1 MRILRKA
8 QRFLRDRNPELTYCY
23 RQYCCLKQQQGT
35 LRPIQAQLYLL
46 RLNGRFYLRGR
57 RSLSTLQVPQYQTI
71 ARPIIPSLAEQSPQ
85 QLAEQMLQYDAVS
98 FDVFDTL
105 LLRPA
110 LRPSD
115 LFAVVGSRLHLP
127 DFPNMRI
134 QAEQEA
140 RRKDRCAGGT
150 GEITL
155 AAIYQELQQ
164 KTGLSAALGM
174 QTEWNV
180 ECDLCYA
187 NPYLLEVFERVRAA
201 GMPLYVT
208 SDMYLPEE
216 QIRQLL
222 ERNGFSG
229 FRKIL
234 VSCMHGGGKYN
245 GVLFRVLQETA
256 GTSRILHVGD
266 RLDSDVR
273 CARQAGLDAVQI
285 PAAVQIGLPFWPIFR
300 MTSTIGSAYGGMV
313 NGWLYHGANACSP
326 QYAYGFACGGILW
339 IGFCGWLL
347 EQAAVPLHAD
357 LLLEQVE
364 QLLRGTSSMGAVFYD
379 AAEQTAVPTMF
390 WDTRASACYF
400 SEQEQQ
406 LLPSAACALLWED
419 TVQQGILDAARWYLR
434 HFAKDPAWMRISKQD
449 AVAPLLA
456 LCQAYPESIP
466 VPEQMAF
473 DKKMEKK

>member
-110 LRPSD
+110 LQPSD

-201 GMPLYVT
+201 GV
-208 SDMYLPEE
+208 
-216 QIRQLL
+216 
-222 ERNGFSG
+222 
-229 FRKIL
+229 
-234 VSCMHGGGKYN
+234 GG
-245 GVLFRVLQETA
+245 R
-256 GTSRILHVGD
+256 
-266 RLDSDVR
+266 
-273 CARQAGLDAVQI
+273 
-285 PAAVQIGLPFWPIFR
+285 
-300 MTSTIGSAYGGMV
+300 
-313 NGWLYHGANACSP
+313 
-326 QYAYGFACGGILW
+326 
-339 IGFCGWLL
+339 
-347 EQAAVPLHAD
+347 
-357 LLLEQVE
+357 
-364 QLLRGTSSMGAVFYD
+364 RG
-379 AAEQTAVPTMF
+379 E
-390 WDTRASACYF
+390 
-400 SEQEQQ
+400 
-406 LLPSAACALLWED
+406 
-419 TVQQGILDAARWYLR
+419 
-434 HFAKDPAWMRISKQD
+434 
-449 AVAPLLA
+449 
-456 LCQAYPESIP
+456 
-466 VPEQMAF
+466 
-473 DKKMEKK
+473 

>member
-1 MRILRKA
+1 
-8 QRFLRDRNPELTYCY
+8 
-23 RQYCCLKQQQGT
+23 
-35 LRPIQAQLYLL
+35 
-46 RLNGRFYLRGR
+46 
-57 RSLSTLQVPQYQTI
+57 
-71 ARPIIPSLAEQSPQ
+71 
-85 QLAEQMLQYDAVS
+85 
-98 FDVFDTL
+98 
-105 LLRPA
+105 
-110 LRPSD
+110 
-115 LFAVVGSRLHLP
+115 
-127 DFPNMRI
+127 
-134 QAEQEA
+134 
-140 RRKDRCAGGT
+140 
-150 GEITL
+150 
-155 AAIYQELQQ
+155 
-164 KTGLSAALGM
+164 
-174 QTEWNV
+174 
-180 ECDLCYA
+180 
-187 NPYLLEVFERVRAA
+187 
-201 GMPLYVT
+201 
-208 SDMYLPEE
+208 
-216 QIRQLL
+216 
-222 ERNGFSG
+222 
-229 FRKIL
+229 
-234 VSCMHGGGKYN
+234 
-245 GVLFRVLQETA
+245 
-256 GTSRILHVGD
+256 
-266 RLDSDVR
+266 
-273 CARQAGLDAVQI
+273 
-285 PAAVQIGLPFWPIFR
+285 

-364 QLLRGTSSMGAVFYD
+364 QLLQGTSSMGAVFYD
-379 AAEQTAVPTMF
+379 AAEQTALPTMF

>member
-1 MRILRKA
+1 
-8 QRFLRDRNPELTYCY
+8 
-23 RQYCCLKQQQGT
+23 
-35 LRPIQAQLYLL
+35 
-46 RLNGRFYLRGR
+46 
-57 RSLSTLQVPQYQTI
+57 
-71 ARPIIPSLAEQSPQ
+71 
-85 QLAEQMLQYDAVS
+85 
-98 FDVFDTL
+98 
-105 LLRPA
+105 
-110 LRPSD
+110 
-115 LFAVVGSRLHLP
+115 
-127 DFPNMRI
+127 MRI

-164 KTGLSAALGM
+164 KTGLPAALGM
-174 QTEWNV
+174 QTEWDV

-229 FRKIL
+229 FQKIL
-234 VSCMHGGGKYN
+234 VSCMYGGGKYN

-364 QLLRGTSSMGAVFYD
+364 QLLRAQENFLVCNRGVILSMDKVLRLDGDAFEMLDGTH
-379 AAEQTAVPTMF
+379 
-390 WDTRASACYF
+390 
-400 SEQEQQ
+400 
-406 LLPSAACALLWED
+406 LPVRLKDKNTLFAQF
-419 TVQQGILDAARWYLR
+419 TQYQFR
-434 HFAKDPAWMRISKQD
+434 HMRRE
-449 AVAPLLA
+449 L
-456 LCQAYPESIP
+456 
-466 VPEQMAF
+466 
-473 DKKMEKK
+473 